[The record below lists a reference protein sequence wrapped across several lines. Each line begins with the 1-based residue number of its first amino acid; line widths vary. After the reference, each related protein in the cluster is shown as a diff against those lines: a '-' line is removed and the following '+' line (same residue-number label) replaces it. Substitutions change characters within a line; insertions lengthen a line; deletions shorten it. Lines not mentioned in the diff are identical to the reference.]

1 MACVVNW
8 DRMPVYQEH
17 YTNALPA
24 GSDISMELDR
34 VWTINPPRDIREAM
48 ELATK
53 YYLKALE
60 LAGTKAISL
69 VQRLATVA
77 NKLDVLYELGPCL
90 GPEDQW

>member
-34 VWTINPPRDIREAM
+34 VWTINPPRDISI
-48 ELATK
+48 T
-53 YYLKALE
+53 
-60 LAGTKAISL
+60 
-69 VQRLATVA
+69 
-77 NKLDVLYELGPCL
+77 
-90 GPEDQW
+90 